1 MKNPKSLVQFLLL
14 CPCLCLGMGMKAEA
28 SEEIYPRFEDGDI
41 VGFIGDS
48 ITHVVY
54 RPLGYVEILEQYYLS
69 RFPEEHI
76 EFRNLGAEGHRT
88 CDMLN
93 LYDADP
99 AFRGLNKAVIMLGT
113 NEAILQNP
121 AEEYTANLEALI
133 GKLTA
138 GGIDSS
144 DILLLSPPICDQYC
158 AMNYDGNGNMRW
170 TYEDK
175 LLEYLEVL
183 DAKTK
188 QWGVAYLNYHGD
200 MAALTEQIQQE
211 DKRNT
216 LTTDCIH
223 PNATGHRLLAYYILQ
238 AQGLD
243 AEPLSEL
250 SVSKQGE
257 VQALREEL
265 TDVYLGEIGMT
276 GLLHSEALPIAAA
289 QEVKDFQA
297 FYREAARMYGK
308 PFVVEGL
315 QETCSYNVFLG
326 ENLLGLFQGKEL
338 GEGIDLATIDTHPQ
352 QAAMERVH
360 TLSKQRHQNTV
371 SYRNMWVDITMQR
384 ATYTQEQILARF
396 QAWQATDQALQQE
409 MWQLVRDRVDDTFT
423 VTILKEGYSLADLE
437 QEKAQ
442 ALERARE
449 EELAKRQAV
458 TQAREKCEEQARRVA
473 EALCSLLT
481 WNFHP

>member
-1 MKNPKSLVQFLLL
+1 MKKSFFPFLLL
-14 CPCLCLGMGMKAEA
+14 CLCLGMGLKAEA
-28 SEEIYPRFEDGDI
+28 SEELYSRFEDSDI

-69 RFPEEHI
+69 RFPEEEI

-88 CDMLN
+88 CDILN
-93 LYDADP
+93 LFETDP
-99 AFRGLNKAVIMLGT
+99 AFEGLTKAVIMLGT
-113 NEAILQNP
+113 NEAILQNS

-138 GGIDSS
+138 SGIVSQ

-158 AMNYDGNGNMRW
+158 AMNYDENGNMRW

-188 QWGVAYLNYHGD
+188 QWGVAYLNYHGA

-211 DKRNT
+211 DPRNT

-223 PNATGHRLLAYYILQ
+223 LNATGHRLLAYYILQ

-257 VQALREEL
+257 VKALREDL

-276 GLLHSEALPIAAA
+276 GILHSETLPIAAA

-297 FYREAARMYGK
+297 FYGEAARMYGK
-308 PFVVEGL
+308 PFVVKGL
-315 QETCSYNVFLG
+315 QETCYYNVFLG

-338 GEGIDLATIDTHPQ
+338 AEGIDLSTLDTHPQ
-352 QAAMERVH
+352 QAAMEQVH
-360 TLSKQRHQNTV
+360 ALSKQRHQNAV

-384 ATYTQEQILARF
+384 AAYTQEQILARF
-396 QAWQATDQALQQE
+396 QNWQTTDQALQQE
-409 MWQLVRDRVDDTFT
+409 MRQLVTDRVDDTFT
-423 VTILKEGYSLADLE
+423 VTILKEGYSLEDLE

-442 ALERARE
+442 ALAQE
-449 EELAKRQAV
+449 EALAKHESVRQAG
-458 TQAREKCEEQARRVA
+458 EKCEERARRVA
-473 EALCSLLT
+473 ETLRSLLT
-481 WNFHP
+481 WIFHP